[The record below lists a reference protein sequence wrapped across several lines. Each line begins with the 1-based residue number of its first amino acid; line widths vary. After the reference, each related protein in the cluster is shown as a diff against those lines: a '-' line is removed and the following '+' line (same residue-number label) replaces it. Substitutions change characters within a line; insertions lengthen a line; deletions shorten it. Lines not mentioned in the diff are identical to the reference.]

1 MNKNWNGFK
10 PGKWQTQIDV
20 RDFIQKNYTPYE
32 GNADFLMGPDD
43 NTKAVWD
50 RCMELM
56 AEERKKGGSA
66 NGGDDET
73 LTRQQIDE
81 IEPSGLGVAVFSSE
95 DDDIKEMANALLKS
109 ELARLP
115 EGATRK
121 QVKETAAKVGQ
132 RIERLVG
139 LKPPQTDDDPYKNGP
154 VGVDTSGA
162 SEAHIKGARPKSDE
176 ECEQLAMKLAAAA
189 DAKFHK
195 K

>member
-1 MNKNWNGFK
+1 M
-10 PGKWQTQIDV
+10 D
-20 RDFIQKNYTPYE
+20 
-32 GNADFLMGPDD
+32 NADEQKKAYLNEDDFLQADLDAANDKIAGIVEEEV
-43 NTKAVWD
+43 KAAVAKAL
-50 RCMELM
+50 E
-56 AEERKKGGSA
+56 EERKKGGSA

-162 SEAHIKGARPKSDE
+162 SEAHITGAKPKSDE